1 MARAAGGRPPAR
13 LAAAVLLVAPAL
25 LAAGC
30 RDAWRQAPADPH
42 GQPGE
47 VAVLAAS
54 DWSDRFAPPPP
65 ADTLRFRS
73 GDTLDALLRR
83 LDLPGEERRNIA
95 RAVAAAHDL
104 GSFRAGQ
111 AIVCLRD
118 AGGAVVGLQCP
129 LDFTRDL
136 CAWRGATGW
145 RAAVLTADLDWRP
158 RVLTAE
164 LERSFVESFTA
175 QGEDGDLAVRVADLF
190 AGEVDFFFDLRRGD
204 RMELLVET
212 AHRPD
217 RGARHDRVLAAR
229 LVLDGEG
236 NTAYLFPDSTGGNRY
251 FHADGGSLARQFLRA
266 PLRFT
271 RVSSGFSRDRLHPVL
286 GVHRPHWGV
295 DYAAP
300 AGTPVMATADG
311 VVREKRCGSEAGRF
325 VRLRHAGGIETYYM
339 HLSRWARGVSPGA
352 RVRKGQVIGYV
363 GQTGLAT
370 GPHLDYR
377 IRTDGRY
384 VDPRRFRSGPA
395 APLPEADRAAF
406 AARVAETDR
415 LWRTLA
421 REQAAVQRA
430 AADPFRLA
438 AAESLQTSI
447 TP

>member
-1 MARAAGGRPPAR
+1 MARTTAGRPRLRPAAC
-13 LAAAVLLVAPAL
+13 LAALLL
-25 LAAGC
+25 LAPGC
-30 RDAWRQAPADPH
+30 RDAWREAPPDPH
-42 GQPGE
+42 EASG
-47 VAVLAAS
+47 AAPLPAAA
-54 DWSDRFAPPPP
+54 DWSHRFPPAPP
-65 ADTLRFRS
+65 ADTLRFRR

-83 LDLPGEERRNIA
+83 LDLPGGERQAIA
-95 RAVAAAHDL
+95 RAAAAAHDL
-104 GSFRAGQ
+104 GRFRAGQ
-111 AIVCLRD
+111 RLLCRRD
-118 AGGAVVGLQCP
+118 AGGTILGLQSP

-136 CAWRGATGW
+136 CIWRGAAGW
-145 RAAVLTADLDWRP
+145 RAAVIAADLDWRP
-158 RVLTAE
+158 RALTAE
-164 LERSFVESFTA
+164 LERSFVESFVA

-217 RGARHDRVLAAR
+217 RGRRHDRVLAAR
-229 LVLDGEG
+229 LVLDGEP
-236 NTAYLFPDSTGGNRY
+236 NTAYLFPDSTGRNRY
-251 FHADGGSLARQFLRA
+251 YHADGGSLARQFLRA

-311 VVREKRCGSEAGRF
+311 VVRERRRGSQAGRYL
-325 VRLRHAGGIETYYM
+325 RLRHAGGIETLYM
-339 HLSRWARGVSPGA
+339 HLSRWARGTSPGA

-363 GQTGLAT
+363 GRTGLAT

-377 IRTDGRY
+377 IRVDGRY
-384 VDPRRFRSGPA
+384 VNPRRFRSGPA
-395 APLPEADRAAF
+395 APLPAARREAF

-415 LWRTLA
+415 LWRALE
-421 REQAAVQRA
+421 RERAAAQRA

-438 AAESLQTSI
+438 GAESLQTSI
-447 TP
+447 AP

>member
-1 MARAAGGRPPAR
+1 MNRAGL
-13 LAAAVLLVAPAL
+13 LAAAVLLT
-25 LAAGC
+25 AGC
-30 RDAWRQAPADPH
+30 RDTWRPAPADPH
-42 GQPGE
+42 GDPAG
-47 VAVLAAS
+47 APALAAR
-54 DWSDRFAPPPP
+54 DWSDRFAPPAPG
-65 ADTLRFRS
+65 DTLRFRR

-83 LDLPGEERRNIA
+83 LDLPGDERQAIA
-95 RAVAAAHDL
+95 RAVAEAHDL
-104 GSFRAGQ
+104 GRFRAGQ
-111 AIVCLRD
+111 RLIRLRD
-118 AGGAVVGLQCP
+118 AGGGTVGLQCP

-136 CAWRGATGW
+136 CAWRGASGW
-145 RAAVLTADLDWRP
+145 RAAVVAADLDWRP
-158 RVLTAE
+158 RALAAS

-229 LVLDGEG
+229 LVLDGEA
-236 NTAYLFPDSTGGNRY
+236 NTAYLFPDSTGRNRY
-251 FHADGGSLARQFLRA
+251 FHEDGGSLARQFLRA

-271 RVSSGFSRDRLHPVL
+271 RVSSGFSHDRLHPVL

-300 AGTPVMATADG
+300 TGTPVMATADG
-311 VVREKRCGSEAGRF
+311 VVREKRRGSQAGRF

-352 RVRKGQVIGYV
+352 RVRKGQIIGYV

-377 IRTDGRY
+377 IKVDGRY
-384 VDPRRFRSGPA
+384 VNPRSFRSGPA
-395 APLPEADRAAF
+395 SPLPEADRAAF
-406 AARVAETDR
+406 VARVAEADR
-415 LWRTLA
+415 LWRILE
-421 REQAAVQRA
+421 REREAAQRA
-430 AADPFRLA
+430 AADPFRLMA
-438 AAESLQTSI
+438 TESLQTSI
-447 TP
+447 AP